1 MVIGGWSSIYFYNN
15 IMYFTYFLHIFIKY
29 YAFFV
34 FLNSFYR
41 ICFIKYLLFYVLHY
55 YLMYWKFSP
64 LFFLYL

>member
-41 ICFIKYLLFYVLHY
+41 ICFIKYLLFYVLY
-55 YLMYWKFSP
+55 YY
-64 LFFLYL
+64 